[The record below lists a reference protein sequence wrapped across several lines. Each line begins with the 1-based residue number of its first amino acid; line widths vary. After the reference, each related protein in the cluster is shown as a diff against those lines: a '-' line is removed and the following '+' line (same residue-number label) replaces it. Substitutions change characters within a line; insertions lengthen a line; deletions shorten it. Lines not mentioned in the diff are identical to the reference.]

1 MTERGLF
8 RFVFFVP
15 VGLGVFVLE
24 DDTMFLSHPNR
35 KLYLK
40 FLRQL
45 EIILFCLKRINVDK
59 LLVILYRY
67 GKAMKL

>member
-1 MTERGLF
+1 MDRFECTEF
-8 RFVFFVP
+8 P
-15 VGLGVFVLE
+15 AE
-24 DDTMFLSHPNR
+24 DDTMFLSHTNG

-67 GKAMKL
+67 SKAMKLQVRAEK